1 MIADATVDVDP
12 NSTSKKSSWPSAPGF
27 TLDSLGKVGK
37 LSPNLSRKPCI
48 TWHRPLYWLDFPIP
62 DVPAEDANRPSLLSH
77 AQTMRDA
84 DPAPRP
90 QLAFPVSCIT
100 AAAAVRFQ
108 NGATL
113 KQQVVADLIS
123 VAFFFLLRV
132 GEYTMPTGNRRT
144 CTVQFRC
151 QDVRLWRLGQLLDHT
166 APLEHLL
173 QADGVTLAP
182 H

>member
-1 MIADATVDVDP
+1 MATCASNARHALQSDLDAAWTMIADATVDVDP

-90 QLAFPVSCIT
+90 QLALPISCIT
-100 AAAAVRFQ
+100 AATAVRFP
-108 NGATL
+108 NGAAL
-113 KQQVVADLIS
+113 KQQAGRHLGHYKSIVQDAKLLS
-123 VAFFFLLRV
+123 VQVKMMNIAIKN
-132 GEYTMPTGNRRT
+132 GIE
-144 CTVQFRC
+144 
-151 QDVRLWRLGQLLDHT
+151 LDR
-166 APLEHLL
+166 
-173 QADGVTLAP
+173 
-182 H
+182 